1 MRFHNAGHKN
11 VKFLIVTNNESN
23 AQRIRG
29 FSRQLDVVVVDTNES
44 TQFTRFE
51 DRSIYIFDS
60 CGRIVYIIH
69 FPYSTVLKP
78 FVKAAV
84 LSTIYDKPC
93 GYCDLLVCNVMF
105 VCEKNQSIEIE
116 IELF

>member
-11 VKFLIVTNNESN
+11 VKFLVVTNNENN
-23 AQRIRG
+23 AQRIRI
-29 FSRQLDVVVVDTNES
+29 FSRQLDVVVVES
-44 TQFTRFE
+44 TQFSRFE
-51 DRSIYIFDS
+51 DRSIYIFDN

-93 GYCDLLVCNVMF
+93 GYCDQLVCMF
-105 VCEKNQSIEIE
+105 CMQNTTNRFTKN
-116 IELF
+116 